1 MISFHYVSKSNM
13 YSLYNNIYHMRAF
26 GVTDNS
32 DQKAKSRAA
41 ANVPL
46 IQTLTDMAKESSRPF
61 AEMQEER
68 EKALADSKKE

>member
-1 MISFHYVSKSNM
+1 
-13 YSLYNNIYHMRAF
+13 MRAF

-68 EKALADSKKE
+68 EKVLADSKKE